1 VLVGSLAAVRQQ
13 LTVLGI
19 VRLTV
24 MKGGSNIKEVRP
36 DISEVTAAS
45 GKLFELAS

>member
-1 VLVGSLAAVRQQ
+1 LAAVKQQ
-13 LTVLGI
+13 LTVLDI
-19 VRLTV
+19 VKPTV
-24 MKGGSNIKEVRP
+24 MKGGSNIREVRP